1 MNGPT
6 ALKSGYT
13 PDNFWWVDVFS
24 LPFQFLFLVLGI
36 EYHVHF
42 YFSDSDNDTCLDV
55 LLSYP
60 CQASVMILFFLYSWT
75 KKAVRFSRGDQKQL
89 HSTCACR
96 LLDNWN

>member
-1 MNGPT
+1 MFSRCHSNFFSWCL
-6 ALKSGYT
+6 AL
-13 PDNFWWVDVFS
+13 NIMFIFI
-24 LPFQFLFLVLGI
+24 FLILI
-36 EYHVHF
+36 
-42 YFSDSDNDTCLDV
+42 NDTCLDV

-75 KKAVRFSRGDQKQL
+75 KKAVPFSRGDQKQL

>member
-1 MNGPT
+1 MFSRCN
-6 ALKSGYT
+6 S
-13 PDNFWWVDVFS
+13 NFFS
-24 LPFQFLFLVLGI
+24 WCLVLNI
-36 EYHVHF
+36 MF
-42 YFSDSDNDTCLDV
+42 IFIFLILINDTCLDV

-60 CQASVMILFFLYSWT
+60 CQVSIMILFFLYSWT